1 MTALDFAPWVAFALI
16 WISVGW
22 VAGYACRD

>member
-1 MTALDFAPWVAFALI
+1 MTPADFAPWAAFALI

-22 VAGYACRD
+22 VIGYASKP